1 MIDKP
6 LDELI
11 LEGVEQPSSNTENML
26 SNEARLR
33 CDIPPLQRLSS
44 MIDDKTYEELV
55 CVWAYTCLKDKKYEE
70 VYRVGGSGDKGR
82 DVLAYFDRTNG
93 KYDLYQCKHYQ
104 SALTYTDLRGEI
116 GKLIVYTYTK
126 TYPIPQSYYLLCP
139 NDVSQSFMDLLQK
152 KGKKLK
158 EKILEDWDAEIKRK
172 VGDNWVKMDDSLKSY
187 IEGFDFTIIKKIEPI
202 KFIED
207 IRKSNY
213 YFYYFGGGFQMIK
226 TEKLSIPV
234 IPDVSERTY
243 IQNLNDAY
251 SENAGAEINALETSG
266 KYHNHLTRARTSFY
280 ESEEVKIASRKSTSP
295 ESDEFEDLKESIL
308 RYVGNELDED
318 YNDGF
323 EKVKKVESK
332 AGTYNPP
339 SSMLIAHL
347 VDSNV
352 SAGICHQLS
361 NENEII
367 WKVKE

>member
-6 LDELI
+6 LVQLV

-26 SNEARLR
+26 NNEARLS
-33 CDIPPLQRLSS
+33 CDVSPIKRLSI
-44 MIDDKTYEELV
+44 MDDETYEELV
-55 CVWAYTCLKDKKYEE
+55 CVWAYTCAKGGKYQE
-70 VYRVGGSGDKGR
+70 VYRVGGAGDKGR
-82 DVLAYFDRTNG
+82 DVLAYYDRSKG
-93 KYDLYQCKHYQ
+93 IYDLYQCKHYK
-104 SALTYTDLRGEI
+104 SALTYTNLCGEI

-126 TYPIPQSYYLLCP
+126 AYPVPQSYYLLCP
-139 NDVSQSFMDLLQK
+139 NDVSQSFMDLLPE
-152 KGKKLK
+152 KGEKLK
-158 EKILEDWDAEIKRK
+158 VKILADWDSEIKRK
-172 VGDNWVKMDDSLKSY
+172 VGDNWVTMDDSLKSY
-187 IEGFDFTIIKKIEPI
+187 IENFDFTIVKKIEPI

-207 IRKSNY
+207 IRQSNY

-226 TEKLSIPV
+226 TEKLPV
-234 IPDVSERTY
+234 PDIPDVSERTY

-251 SENAGAEINALETSG
+251 SENAGAEINALETDD

-295 ESDEFEDLKESIL
+295 DSDEFEDLKESIL
-308 RYVGNELDED
+308 RYVGNELDDD

-332 AGTYNPP
+332 AGTYNPH

-352 SAGICHQLS
+352 SEGICHQLS
-361 NENEII
+361 NENKII